1 MSPRIALASLTVCML
16 FGSPVFADEC
26 SESLMAE
33 TCTCQS
39 AIRSELAK
47 PLRSD
52 KRSAIHAV
60 ARISSKPATHVAKQ
74 VPPIAPPA
82 D

>member
-1 MSPRIALASLTVCML
+1 MSLRRVLVSLTVCML
-16 FGSPVFADEC
+16 FGSPVLADEC

-39 AIRSELAK
+39 AIPSEQAK
-47 PLRSD
+47 KLPSD
-52 KRSAIHAV
+52 KHSMHAA
-60 ARISSKPATHVAKQ
+60 ARISSKPATHVAKHAP
-74 VPPIAPPA
+74 VITPPA

>member
-1 MSPRIALASLTVCML
+1 MSLRRVLVSLTVCML
-16 FGSPVFADEC
+16 FVSPVLADEC

-39 AIRSELAK
+39 AIPSGQAK
-47 PLRSD
+47 KLPSD
-52 KRSAIHAV
+52 KHSMHAA
-60 ARISSKPATHVAKQ
+60 ARISSKPPTHVAKHAP
-74 VPPIAPPA
+74 VITPPA